1 MFRFFTIKK
10 WYLWSWV
17 GSLIILSSL
26 WVQVKIDV
34 KINEW
39 FGEFYDMIQKALGAP
54 NAITID
60 EYWASL
66 FSFITLAAMYV
77 GVAVIVSYFTS
88 HYLFRWRTAMVEY
101 YHSVY
106 EKARKIEGASQ
117 RVQEDTIKF
126 SRIMESLG
134 TSLIEAIMILVE
146 FMPILFGLSIGI
158 PIFFFGDWDYGLI
171 VGALIWSVGGTIFLI
186 VLGLI
191 LRLVGVEYDLQKKE
205 AAYRKILV
213 IAEDDGTIRP
223 KTIEEYWSS
232 LLSFIILAALYV
244 GVAVLISF
252 FTSHYLFRWRTAM
265 VEWYHSVYDRARK
278 IEGASQRVQED
289 TIKFSRI
296 MESLGTSFIEAIMI
310 LVEFMPILF
319 GLSIG
324 IPIFFFGDWDYGLIV
339 GALIWSVGGTI
350 FLILLGLILRLVG
363 VEYDLQKK
371 EAAYRKILVIAED
384 DGTVRPKT
392 IEELFDGVRS
402 IHFLSYI
409 RYLYFNI
416 GRIAY
421 LQANVLS
428 AYVFL
433 APAIVAGAVTLGV
446 MQQIIRAFGRVEGSM
461 QYILKAWPTIIEL
474 ASVYKRLREFESKIN
489 QEELIDE
496 KV

>member
-10 WYLWSWV
+10 WYVWSWI

-39 FGEFYDMIQKALGAP
+39 FGEFYDMIQKALGKP
-54 NAITID
+54 NAITIE

-66 FSFITLAAMYV
+66 FSFIVLAAMYV

-158 PIFFFGDWDYGLI
+158 PIFFFGDWEYGLI
-171 VGALIWSVGGTIFLI
+171 VGALLWSIGGTIFL
-186 VLGLI
+186 
-191 LRLVGVEYDLQKKE
+191 
-205 AAYRKILV
+205 V
-213 IAEDDGTIRP
+213 I
-223 KTIEEYWSS
+223 
-232 LLSFIILAALYV
+232 
-244 GVAVLISF
+244 
-252 FTSHYLFRWRTAM
+252 
-265 VEWYHSVYDRARK
+265 
-278 IEGASQRVQED
+278 
-289 TIKFSRI
+289 
-296 MESLGTSFIEAIMI
+296 
-310 LVEFMPILF
+310 
-319 GLSIG
+319 
-324 IPIFFFGDWDYGLIV
+324 
-339 GALIWSVGGTI
+339 
-350 FLILLGLILRLVG
+350 LGLILRLVG

-384 DGTVRPKT
+384 DGTVRPKS
-392 IEELFDGVRS
+392 IEELFDDVRS

-474 ASVYKRLREFESKIN
+474 ASVYKRLREFEYKLQVEGSESEIKT
-489 QEELIDE
+489 
-496 KV
+496 